1 MEPHEINILVV
12 DDTVVYRR
20 IMSKVVEEL
29 PGAVLMGTAPNG
41 KLALQKMERAR
52 PDLVF
57 LDVEMPEMDGLET
70 LKAIRAAYPE
80 VGVIMVSGANKSSAD
95 ITMRALNAGAL
106 DFVPKPSASSPEEGH
121 RELVQL
127 LTPLVRVF
135 TTRLNLR
142 GGARPAGVPAKAD
155 APLKP
160 VAPDAAIPARPA
172 LVPARPKPAVDTE
185 FRAGPRP
192 SRVDVLAIGVSTG
205 GPNALAKV
213 IPRLPENL
221 GVPVLVVQHMP
232 PVFTRSLA
240 ESLDKKSALHVCE
253 GVDGDV
259 IAPNRV
265 YIAPGGHHM
274 VVRRKPAEAGG
285 ESVFCIGLNDNPP
298 ENSCRPSVDVLF
310 RSVAVHFGG
319 AILSSVMTGMGY
331 DGREGVK
338 AMKRRGCICLT
349 QDEASCV
356 VYGMPMAV
364 DEAGLSDESVP
375 LEALADRLA
384 SLVRNPGSK

>member
-1 MEPHEINILVV
+1 MDSRDVSILVV

-29 PGAVLMGTAPNG
+29 PGTVLMGTAPNG
-41 KLALQKMERAR
+41 KLALQKMERTR

-70 LKAIRAAYPE
+70 LKAIRASYPE

-95 ITMRALNAGAL
+95 ITMRALHAGAL
-106 DFVPKPSASSPEEGH
+106 DFVPKPSAASAEEGH

-142 GGARPAGVPAKAD
+142 VGARPASVPAK
-155 APLKP
+155 PEMPVKP
-160 VAPDAAIPARPA
+160 VPHDMAAARPA
-172 LVPARPKPAVDTE
+172 VVPARPKPAVDTE

-192 SRVDVLAIGVSTG
+192 SKVDVLAIGVSTG

-240 ESLDKKSALHVCE
+240 ESLDKKSALRVCE
-253 GVDGDV
+253 GADGDV

-375 LEALADRLA
+375 LETLADRLA